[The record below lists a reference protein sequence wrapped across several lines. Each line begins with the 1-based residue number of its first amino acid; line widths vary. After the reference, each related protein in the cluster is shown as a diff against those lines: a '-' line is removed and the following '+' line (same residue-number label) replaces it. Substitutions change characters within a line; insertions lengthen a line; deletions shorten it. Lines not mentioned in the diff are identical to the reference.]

1 MKTQTSIVSLSQ
13 FKANAAQML
22 EDIKATEGDI
32 VLTQNGTATA
42 VVQDYESYQRLQDA
56 MAMMKL
62 MVQGEADAKEA
73 RTTPQNRVFSD
84 LRKQLDSRDA

>member
-1 MKTQTSIVSLSQ
+1 MKTHTSVVSLSQ

-22 EDIKATEGDI
+22 EDIKATERDI
-32 VLTQNGTATA
+32 VLTQNGAATA

-56 MAMMKL
+56 LAMMKL
-62 MVQGEADAKEA
+62 MVQGEADVKEG

-84 LRKQLDSRDA
+84 LKKHLASQDA